1 MSGII
6 IAILGI
12 IIGAIVLALG
22 LYFLVKERKDP
33 ESRKI
38 YSVFAI
44 IGAVIVL
51 ISVLTLIF

>member
-1 MSGII
+1 MSSII

-12 IIGAIVLALG
+12 IIGAVVLALG

>member
-1 MSGII
+1 MSSII

-38 YSVFAI
+38 YSGFAI
-44 IGAVIVL
+44 IGAAIAL
-51 ISVLTLIF
+51 ISALTLIF

>member
-1 MSGII
+1 MSSII